1 MSIYR
6 YISQDDF
13 SVRHPLLSGV
23 DFTAEWL
30 RITPD
35 GTLTIPKGYA
45 WDGCT
50 PAYYV
55 GVWLGTPDLWTGKDG
70 ERIAYRPSQV
80 HDALCQYA
88 KILPISKQTA
98 SQVFADM
105 LIERGAPRWLARL
118 YFHGV
123 MAFGPQV
130 WGNDGSENN

>member
-6 YISQDDF
+6 YISREDF

-23 DFTAEWL
+23 DFQADWL

-88 KILPISKQTA
+88 EHLPITKQTA
-98 SQVFADM
+98 SEIFRRM
-105 LIERGAPRWLARL
+105 LIDNGVPAWLARIY
-118 YFHGV
+118 YFGV
-123 MAFGPQV
+123 MAFGPQA
-130 WGNDGSENN
+130 WGGYGSENN